1 MRRTG
6 LVGRLTWTTSLLAL
20 VAACGD
26 GPVAVKPP
34 VTLAVAEVE
43 VSPGTHVLR
52 AGEVYRFTARP
63 RAADGSVLS
72 QPVEWVS
79 SDEQVARVDGSG
91 VVTARASGS
100 VVISARSG
108 GRTGRASLTVEVAP
122 DTVATVSIT
131 PASPMSVGIGG
142 TLQLAATARA
152 ADGTLFTGR
161 AVEWLSSDSLV
172 ARVSPAGVVEGRAEG
187 TAVVSARVEGKVAY
201 ASVAVV
207 FSRSPAVPVAS
218 VHVEAPRGRV
228 EPGETMQLTATVRAA
243 DGRALERAVVWSSE
257 SPAIATV
264 DASGRVTGRAN
275 GWVRITGSV
284 EGKSGS
290 VVVQVAKWTTQALL
304 EMDGGA
310 LPGTF
315 SIQPSATLGA
325 YDFRVSEGL
334 LRTIEGV
341 GQGYFELALHGWFL
355 PKSGLGTQA
364 TYAVQGS
371 YQRDL
376 LTGVT
381 TFYPAGAEPFTGVTQ
396 ADGKLL
402 LTPRF
407 PGSTAVTKLV
417 FAAR

>member
-1 MRRTG
+1 MA
-6 LVGRLTWTTSLLAL
+6 SLLVL
-20 VAACGD
+20 AACGD
-26 GPVAVKPP
+26 GPTAVKPP
-34 VTLAVAEVE
+34 VVTPAVAEVE

-63 RAADGSVLS
+63 RAADGSLLS
-72 QPVEWVS
+72 QPVEWLS
-79 SDEQVARVDGSG
+79 SDEQVAAVDGSG
-91 VVTARASGS
+91 TVTARASGS

-108 GRTGRASLTVEVAP
+108 GRTGRAALTVEVAP

-131 PASPMSVGIGG
+131 PASPMTVGIGG
-142 TLQLAATARA
+142 TLQLTALARA
-152 ADGTLFTGR
+152 ANGALLTGR
-161 AVEWLSSDSLV
+161 AVEWVSSDTLV

-207 FSRSPAVPVAS
+207 FSQSPAVPVAS

-275 GWVRITGSV
+275 GWVRITASV

-290 VVVQVAKWTTQALL
+290 IVVQVAKWTTQALL
-304 EMDGGA
+304 GMNDAA

-315 SIQPSATLGA
+315 SVQPSATLGA
-325 YDFRVSEGL
+325 YDFQVGEGL

-341 GQGYFELALHGWFL
+341 GQGYFEVLLHGWFL
-355 PKSGLGTQA
+355 PKDGLGTQA
-364 TYAVQGS
+364 TYTVQGS

-376 LTGVT
+376 LTGVL
-381 TFYPAGAEPFTGVTQ
+381 TFYPAGAAPFTGVTQ
-396 ADGKLL
+396 ADGTLV